1 MKRML
6 VIASLLMIGGCS
18 TAPGTGWSRA
28 NDLSVYGSM
37 QVFRRAAIDQEAYCF
52 GRNPDRTLADWER
65 DFSARQEAVTQ
76 VLVGRYGADK
86 LDEARQIYAPR
97 VACGD
102 IYDPQWRDRY
112 TRMLRLLETRFR
124 LQAEGES

>member
-1 MKRML
+1 MKRLL
-6 VIASLLMIGGCS
+6 VLASLLTLGACS

-52 GRNPDRTLADWER
+52 GRDPDRALADWER
-65 DFSARQEAVTQ
+65 DFGVRQGAVTLA
-76 VLVGRYGADK
+76 LVGRYGADK
-86 LDEARQIYAPR
+86 LDEARRVYAPR

-102 IYDPQWRDRY
+102 VHDPQWRQRY
-112 TRMLRLLETRFR
+112 TRLLRLLETRFR